1 MSVAEKIW
9 IGADPGGGTN
19 FGIALLCQNGSA
31 EAFCVDCADDAVELV
46 CKKAKSAPAG
56 VGIDSP
62 LWWSS
67 GRSADR
73 TADQWLRK
81 KYGLSGGQVQTAN
94 SLRGA
99 ALVQG
104 AMFAYRIRQCFP
116 TVGVTETHPKA
127 VLKALK
133 ASTWTVFAERFAV
146 AARLTANRQH
156 ERDAIVSAVAARE
169 GFEGRW
175 RRDLSATRGGAE
187 LDPSTF
193 WLAPIHYFWP
203 E

>member
-1 MSVAEKIW
+1 MGNATQRHLAPIRQAEVRSYRREGHQSSRRRSDESLQGMSVAEKIW
-9 IGADPGGGTN
+9 IGADPGGGAN

-46 CKKAKSAPAG
+46 SKKANSIPAG

-67 GRSADR
+67 GRSGDR
-73 TADQWLRK
+73 AADQWLRK

-104 AMFAYRIRQCFP
+104 AMFAYRIRQ
-116 TVGVTETHPKA
+116 
-127 VLKALK
+127 
-133 ASTWTVFAERFAV
+133 
-146 AARLTANRQH
+146 
-156 ERDAIVSAVAARE
+156 
-169 GFEGRW
+169 
-175 RRDLSATRGGAE
+175 
-187 LDPSTF
+187 
-193 WLAPIHYFWP
+193 
-203 E
+203 